1 MAWEKN
7 GVCWAA
13 IRAGPF
19 PVDDIAE
26 KKRGSG
32 WEASLE
38 FWHQMARESKNV
50 ASARGKRK
58 RRRIYLLDDHP
69 MIRYGM
75 AELINGEPDLMVC
88 GEASNAY
95 DAIDELS
102 KAKADL
108 VVVDITLQG
117 KSGLEFIKET
127 QRLQTPLDTLVV
139 SMHDEGFYAE
149 RVLRAG
155 GRGYLM
161 KLAGADELLKAIR
174 VVLGGEVYVSARISK
189 LVFDQLTG
197 RANPKEAGIVSRLT
211 DKEVEVL
218 SLIGQAKESRDIAK
232 QLNMSLK
239 TVEAHRTHIRQKLEI
254 GSRAEL
260 IQFAVRWTMGDD
272 LGRGET

>member
-1 MAWEKN
+1 
-7 GVCWAA
+7 
-13 IRAGPF
+13 
-19 PVDDIAE
+19 
-26 KKRGSG
+26 
-32 WEASLE
+32 
-38 FWHQMARESKNV
+38 MARETKTVSTNR
-50 ASARGKRK
+50 SKRK

-75 AELINGEPDLMVC
+75 AELINGEADLVVC
-88 GEASNAY
+88 GEASNTY
-95 DAIDELS
+95 DAIDDLP
-102 KAKADL
+102 KAKPDL
-108 VVVDITLQG
+108 VIVDITLQG
-117 KSGLEFIKET
+117 KSGLEFIKEI
-127 QRLQTPLDTLVV
+127 QRLPTRLDTLVV

-161 KLAGADELLKAIR
+161 KLGSAEELLGAIR
-174 VVLGGEVYVSARISK
+174 RVLSGEVFVSERISS
-189 LVFDQLTG
+189 LIFDQLTG
-197 RANPKEAGIVSRLT
+197 RGKPIEGGIVSRLT

-260 IQFAVRWTMGDD
+260 IQFAVRWTMSDD
-272 LGRGET
+272 LGGN